1 MNTGQFDALE
11 LINELNETV
20 GKSDRRE
27 SYKLIL
33 SQGKY
38 QNAEIANLIQQINK
52 YPQEE
57 SNYISLIY
65 YYSKNDAID
74 KVLET
79 AQNSRKQFLPW
90 AQVSLFK
97 FHIDKNEGAKA
108 VTAMNI
114 VLASKKIDNKIKHRI
129 LNEF

>member
-1 MNTGQFDALE
+1 

-27 SYKLIL
+27 SYKLQIL

-65 YYSKNDAID
+65 YSKNDAID

-79 AQNSRKQFLPW
+79 AQKTRESNSYLR
-90 AQVSLFK
+90 VGS
-97 FHIDKNEGAKA
+97 
-108 VTAMNI
+108 
-114 VLASKKIDNKIKHRI
+114 S
-129 LNEF
+129 EFI

>member
-1 MNTGQFDALE
+1 MNTGQFALE

-27 SYKLIL
+27 SYKLQIL

-79 AQNSRKQFLPW
+79 AQKRESNSYLR
-90 AQVSLFK
+90 VGS
-97 FHIDKNEGAKA
+97 
-108 VTAMNI
+108 
-114 VLASKKIDNKIKHRI
+114 S
-129 LNEF
+129 EFI

>member
-1 MNTGQFDALE
+1 MYDVNYATSDYQGAIKTVDKLIKFDPKFKEDLTSLYMNTGFDAALE

-27 SYKLIL
+27 SYKLQIL

-57 SNYISLIY
+57 SI
-65 YYSKNDAID
+65 
-74 KVLET
+74 T
-79 AQNSRKQFLPW
+79 FR
-90 AQVSLFK
+90 
-97 FHIDKNEGAKA
+97 
-108 VTAMNI
+108 
-114 VLASKKIDNKIKHRI
+114 
-129 LNEF
+129 

>member
-1 MNTGQFDALE
+1 MNTGQFDAALE

-27 SYKLIL
+27 SYKLQIL

-79 AQNSRKQFLPW
+79 AQNSRNTSEW

-97 FHIDKNEGAKA
+97 
-108 VTAMNI
+108 
-114 VLASKKIDNKIKHRI
+114 SHR
-129 LNEF
+129 

>member
-1 MNTGQFDALE
+1 M
-11 LINELNETV
+11 
-20 GKSDRRE
+20 
-27 SYKLIL
+27 KLL
-33 SQGKY
+33 VNQTEENLTNYRSSSQGKY

-79 AQNSRKQFLPW
+79 AQNSRKQFLPQW

-97 FHIDKNEGAKA
+97 Y
-108 VTAMNI
+108 
-114 VLASKKIDNKIKHRI
+114 R
-129 LNEF
+129 

>member
-1 MNTGQFDALE
+1 MNYATSDYQGAIKTVDKLIKFDPKFKEDLTSLYMNTGQFDAALE

-27 SYKLIL
+27 SYKLQIL

-65 YYSKNDAID
+65 YSKNDAID

-79 AQNSRKQFLPW
+79 AQKTRESNSYLR
-90 AQVSLFK
+90 VGS
-97 FHIDKNEGAKA
+97 
-108 VTAMNI
+108 
-114 VLASKKIDNKIKHRI
+114 S
-129 LNEF
+129 EFI

>member
-1 MNTGQFDALE
+1 

-27 SYKLIL
+27 SYKLQIL

-65 YYSKNDAID
+65 YSKNDAID

-79 AQNSRKQFLPW
+79 AQKLESNSYSGLK
-90 AQVSLFK
+90 
-97 FHIDKNEGAKA
+97 
-108 VTAMNI
+108 
-114 VLASKKIDNKIKHRI
+114 
-129 LNEF
+129 

>member
-1 MNTGQFDALE
+1 MNTGQFDAALE

-27 SYKLIL
+27 SYKLQIL

-79 AQNSRKQFLPW
+79 AQNSRKQFLP
-90 AQVSLFK
+90 QSGLK
-97 FHIDKNEGAKA
+97 
-108 VTAMNI
+108 
-114 VLASKKIDNKIKHRI
+114 
-129 LNEF
+129 

>member
-1 MNTGQFDALE
+1 

-27 SYKLIL
+27 SYKLQIL

-38 QNAEIANLIQQINK
+38 QNNAEIANLINKSINIRRGIH
-52 YPQEE
+52 Y
-57 SNYISLIY
+57 SLIY

-79 AQNSRKQFLPW
+79 AQKLEKAIPTSEW

-97 FHIDKNEGAKA
+97 FHIEKMKA
-108 VTAMNI
+108 Q
-114 VLASKKIDNKIKHRI
+114 KQ
-129 LNEF
+129 

>member
-1 MNTGQFDALE
+1 MNTGQFDAA

-27 SYKLIL
+27 SYKLQIL
-33 SQGKY
+33 SSQGKY

-79 AQNSRKQFLPW
+79 AQNSRKQFLPQR

-97 FHIDKNEGAKA
+97 
-108 VTAMNI
+108 
-114 VLASKKIDNKIKHRI
+114 S
-129 LNEF
+129 

>member
-1 MNTGQFDALE
+1 MNTGQFDAALE

-27 SYKLIL
+27 SYKLQIL

-57 SNYISLIY
+57 SNTFRLIY

-79 AQNSRKQFLPW
+79 AQNSRSNSYLR
-90 AQVSLFK
+90 VGS
-97 FHIDKNEGAKA
+97 
-108 VTAMNI
+108 
-114 VLASKKIDNKIKHRI
+114 S
-129 LNEF
+129 EFI